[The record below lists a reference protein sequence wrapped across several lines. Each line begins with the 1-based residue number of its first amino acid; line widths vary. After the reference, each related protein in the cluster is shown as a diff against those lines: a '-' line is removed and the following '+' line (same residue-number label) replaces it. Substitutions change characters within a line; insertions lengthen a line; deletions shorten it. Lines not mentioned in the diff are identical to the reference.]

1 GRANAHTLPSP
12 PPPAPSCPPSKSR
25 PWSPSLVGLDRFPAF
40 AAHGPDVFA
49 RAPVRAVHVAGRV
62 GVTGLARC
70 PHIARLTRL
79 ECSFTRLDADDV
91 ERLGGSE
98 HAANLAELAFAQDG
112 IDADGLRALVE
123 SPLFGRL
130 TSLELRENV
139 IVAELLVDAL
149 GAAGGPGNL
158 RKLSLAAC
166 RLTRH
171 DAANLFALPVLRD
184 LDHLDLSDNALHA
197 DGVAALAESNITRG
211 LRTL

>member
-1 GRANAHTLPSP
+1 MTSQHDALYRAICEYPDEDTPRL
-12 PPPAPSCPPSKSR
+12 
-25 PWSPSLVGLDRFPAF
+25 AF
-40 AAHGPDVFA
+40 ADLLEEDGDPA
-49 RAPVRAVHVAGRV
+49 RAAFIR
-62 GVTGLARC
+62 
-70 PHIARLTRL
+70 TRIEL
-79 ECSFTRLDADDV
+79 SLTRLDADDTT
-91 ERLGGSE
+91 RLGNSA

-130 TSLELRENV
+130 ASLELRENV

-211 LRTL
+211 LRTLNLSQTLPGVPGIQAPTEEKSRLARLRSLDL